1 MLWHLNTTI
10 ISLNIFFKNQ
20 SKKCQSGSFYISRLN
35 LGAMGSKYR
44 TFSRSFFTLTFIH
57 SLTGNVVFL
66 LPSNY
71 RPRLRGLGRPKL
83 HSSFPVLALLP
94 YNFYCSPTKLRGGN
108 AFSGV
113 CLFRMG
119 GGGLYRA
126 PAPAV
131 QDPGPGQVQTCC
143 TWTSPYRD
151 QPQICSNLFNL
162 DLCVEG
168 PPTGHI
174 QTCSL

>member
-1 MLWHLNTTI
+1 
-10 ISLNIFFKNQ
+10 
-20 SKKCQSGSFYISRLN
+20 
-35 LGAMGSKYR
+35 MGSKYR

-119 GGGLYRA
+119 GGL
-126 PAPAV
+126 V
-131 QDPGPGQVQTCC
+131 QGPSPSC
-143 TWTSPYRD
+143 TGPWSWTG
-151 QPQICSNLFNL
+151 SNLLYL
-162 DLCVEG
+162 DLTVQGSTPDMFKLVQLG
-168 PPTGHI
+168 PLCRGTPHWTYTNLFTMNFG
-174 QTCSL
+174 L